1 MKKHMKQYYTQE
13 TFTQNKK
20 PLTEDT
26 LGKYCLYHY
35 FSSVLFLYEI
45 VEKKM

>member
-20 PLTEDT
+20 QLKLTEDT
-26 LGKYCLYHY
+26 LGKYLYHY
-35 FSSVLFLYEI
+35 FSSVLI
-45 VEKKM
+45 VFIWNC